1 MTATIA
7 AADVDVTVKRADGRW
22 ASRNGDEPASPD
34 YLKHMADA
42 VRPLLG
48 QPPAGPVDDVQVKQL
63 LADKERLDDLVDELR
78 KQADTR
84 GATIDR
90 QARQIQDLRR
100 DLDAADAEARRRVDA
115 AASTMEEPLRVAEKE
130 ANRLREAL
138 VLRTQE
144 LDDARAQLR
153 NRPAADPTREKLV
166 AAAAEVTTREKLA
179 AAGADVER
187 LTAEVARLTERLAAR
202 EIPEH
207 SCLYPIAEPAAE
219 PGPCE
224 VCQRPYPRSA
234 DAYELED
241 DVPPTVEPWAALFG
255 QIRAEAEKAGWKA

>member
-7 AADVDVTVKRADGRW
+7 ALDVDVTVKRADGRW

-48 QPPAGPVDDVQVKQL
+48 QPAGPVDDIHVQQL
-63 LADKERLDDLVDELR
+63 LADKQRLDDLVTELR
-78 KQADTR
+78 KHVTARDK
-84 GATIDR
+84 TIER
-90 QARQIQDLRR
+90 QNG
-100 DLDAADAEARRRVDA
+100 DAARLKSERDEAR
-115 AASTMEEPLRVAEKE
+115 AE
-130 ANRLREAL
+130 RD
-138 VLRTQE
+138 T
-144 LDDARAQLR
+144 ARAQLR
-153 NRPAADPTREKLV
+153 DRPTDTHGKLV

-179 AAGADVER
+179 TSAAEVER
-187 LTAEVARLTERLAAR
+187 LTAEVARLNQLLAAR

-207 SCLYPIAEPAAE
+207 SCLYPLAEPGAE

-224 VCQRPYPRSA
+224 VCERPYPRSA

-241 DVPPTVEPWAALFG
+241 VEPTVEPWAALFG
-255 QIRAEAEKAGWKA
+255 QIRDEAKKAGWKA

>member
-1 MTATIA
+1 VTTTITP
-7 AADVDVTVKRADGRW
+7 ADLDDVVRRADDRW
-22 ASRNGDEPASPD
+22 ARRHGDEPAAPE
-34 YLKHMADA
+34 YLQQIIDA
-42 VRPLLG
+42 VRLLLG
-48 QPPAGPVDDVQVKQL
+48 QPAPADDVQVRQL
-63 LADKERLDDLVDELR
+63 LADKQRLTDLVEELR

-84 GATIDR
+84 GKVVER
-90 QARQIQDLRR
+90 QVREIAALKKDLES
-100 DLDAADAEARRRVDA
+100 ADADARRRVDVA
-115 AASTMEEPLRVAEKE
+115 AATMEEPLRVAEKE

-187 LTAEVARLTERLAAR
+187 LTGEVARLTEQLAAR
-202 EIPEH
+202 EVPEH
-207 SCLYPIAEPAAE
+207 SCLYPIAEPGAE

-224 VCQRPYPRSA
+224 MCQRPYPRSA

-255 QIRAEAEKAGWKA
+255 QIRDEAKKAGWKA